1 MYSAAASGSRPPNMS
16 LKQFLSTGLQFCRQ
30 LEMHH
35 TIEEQDVFP
44 YLAERMPSFRQ
55 ELELLTQHK
64 QIHAGLEQLGS
75 YLEDCSAGTRELRLE
90 ELKRLMDSFGEV
102 LFAHLGDEVEQLGA
116 ENMRKYWS
124 IEEVQQMPEC
134 FGLG

>member
-1 MYSAAASGSRPPNMS
+1 
-16 LKQFLSTGLQFCRQ
+16 
-30 LEMHH
+30 MHH
-35 TIEEQDVFP
+35 TIEEQYVFP

-64 QIHAGLEQLGS
+64 QIHAGLEQLDS
-75 YLEDCSAGTRELRLE
+75 YLKDCSAGTRELRLE

-102 LFAHLGDEVEQLGA
+102 LFAHLADEVDQLGA